1 MATIAADALT
11 GRSVAQQHRNPGGL
25 ADRSPGV
32 SFDSAIDALMSIA
45 NDLDQGGRP
54 SGKSSVARVLAQ
66 AAVAPTRP
74 LQTQAGSQ
82 LSTSTPAQ
90 TGAADPKVVVS
101 GRQGERQATPPSLDP
116 PAPPATAHAQI
127 AHTKN

>member
-74 LQTQAGSQ
+74 LQTQRSEERRVG
-82 LSTSTPAQ
+82 
-90 TGAADPKVVVS
+90 KECVS
-101 GRQGERQATPPSLDP
+101 KCRSRC
-116 PAPPATAHAQI
+116 APDHIKKNKNQKDN
-127 AHTKN
+127 TKNEHVKAMIRE

>member
-11 GRSVAQQHRNPGGL
+11 GRSVAQQQRNPGGL

-82 LSTSTPAQ
+82 ISTSTPAPN
-90 TGAADPKVVVS
+90 GAVDPKVVVN
-101 GRQGERQATPPSLDP
+101 GDR
-116 PAPPATAHAQI
+116 
-127 AHTKN
+127 